1 MNPPRDVAFHPPYVA
16 PLISPVAH
24 AVLERMLEHFFPD
37 AVLGA
42 SAAAPAE
49 AWIDMAAIGDDNVA
63 FNWYGTRYTLQR
75 QRRFSVFE
83 RLLLHTIIETAG
95 ERLLGH
101 SGARA
106 GGHRRA
112 SLDDHCVAA
121 FVASSIIDGA
131 TVDERQFIAT
141 LTGVIAVLR
150 HATVSTQENR
160 RITSG
165 ALVRADVDDGPLAA
179 GAPRLRVDWPLR
191 SWKTLHRLC
200 DGVRTLAVIDSSGCL
215 TSVLDVGGADA
226 SASRPTPYPVASG
239 HRAHARATL
248 DGRGVCLVLTAHGSI
263 QLFAHGVQVFTFE
276 QGRWRLRNT
285 GDKLVAWQQDVGDAE
300 LANRLLTAALDL
312 SERRIGGMFVV
323 LDDACDHAGLVSASD
338 QLTAAT
344 ASVSPAQPLHYLF
357 RGANVLR
364 MPDGVVEN
372 AASID
377 GAVVLRRN
385 GDLVAVGAILRSDG
399 GLAGIEGA
407 RTTAAVAASA
417 FGAVLKISEDGE
429 IAFFRNRARQW
440 SL

>member
-165 ALVRADVDDGPLAA
+165 ALVRADGDDGPLAA

-215 TSVLDVGGADA
+215 TSVLDVGDADA

>member
-1 MNPPRDVAFHPPYVA
+1 MNPPLDVALHPPYVA

-24 AVLERMLEHFFPD
+24 AVPAPLLAHFFPD
-37 AVLGA
+37 AVLVA
-42 SAAAPAE
+42 SATAPAE
-49 AWIDMAAIGDDNVA
+49 ASVDMAAIGDDTVA
-63 FNWYGTRYTLQR
+63 FNWYGTRDTLQR
-75 QRRFSVFE
+75 QRRVSVFE
-83 RLLLHTIIETAG
+83 RLLLQTVIETAG

-101 SGARA
+101 NGARA
-106 GGHRRA
+106 DGRRRA

-131 TVDERQFIAT
+131 TVDERKFIAT
-141 LTGVIAVLR
+141 LTGVIAMLR

-165 ALVRADVDDGPLAA
+165 VLVRAAVDDGPVSA
-179 GAPRLRVDWPLR
+179 GAPGLRVDWPLR
-191 SWKTLHRLC
+191 SWKTVHRLC
-200 DGVRTLAVIDSSGCL
+200 DGVRTLAVVDSSGYL
-215 TSVLDVGGADA
+215 TSVVDVGDAGA
-226 SASRPTPYPVASG
+226 SAPGTTPYPVASG

-285 GDKLVAWQQDVGDAE
+285 GDKLVAWQQDVGDAD
-300 LANRLLTAALDL
+300 LANRLLTSALDL

-323 LDDACDHAGLVSASD
+323 LDDGCDHAGLVSASD

-364 MPDGVVEN
+364 MPHGVVEN